1 MTLRTFFRITVLATL
16 ALGQAHAAPTKALV
30 CIGSYSAADKD
41 SVHLYQLD
49 LKDGSLKKLS
59 AVSGLRN
66 PSFLKIH
73 PNGKFLYAVN
83 EVGDFQ
89 GKKSGGVT
97 AFGLD
102 VKNGKLTQLNQQ
114 PSGDTGPCHL
124 TVDATGK
131 YVLVAHYGGG
141 STTVLPIKK
150 DGHVGPVTS
159 QIEHKARA
167 CFRVKGTPRA
177 RHSRRTK
184 Q

>member
-1 MTLRTFFRITVLATL
+1 MTLRSFFQLSALATL
-16 ALGQAHAAPTKALV
+16 ALGQALDQAHAAPTKALV
-30 CIGSYSAADKD
+30 CIGSYSTADKD

-124 TVDATGK
+124 TVDAIGK
-131 YVLVAHYGGG
+131 YELVAHYGGG
-141 STTVLPIKK
+141 STTVLPL
-150 DGHVGPVTS
+150 
-159 QIEHKARA
+159 
-167 CFRVKGTPRA
+167 
-177 RHSRRTK
+177 
-184 Q
+184 